1 MIDVQEFAQMSV
13 DDRIELVEM
22 IWDSI
27 AIDSRELAVPPTQ
40 REELLRRLAMFDA
53 SPVPGSSWK
62 DVRRR
67 IESQL

>member
-1 MIDVQEFAQMSV
+1 MIDAQEVTRMSV
-13 DDRIELVEM
+13 DDRLVLVEI

-27 AIDSRELAVPPTQ
+27 ALDSSDLSVSANQRKEL
-40 REELLRRLAMFDA
+40 EERLARFDA
-53 SPVPGSSWK
+53 NPAPGSSWK